1 MHPNENPPRPIV
13 TAAEMREAD
22 RRCIEDIGIPGAVLM
37 DHAGKAVWD
46 VVQPMGQRVGIVC
59 GKGNNGGDGF
69 VVARY
74 ALLAGRD
81 VYLVLLAPEAAITGD
96 ARTFL
101 RAYQNLGGN
110 VVVAEDAA
118 PVAALAD
125 CDVLVDAI
133 LGTGITGEV
142 RGLPR
147 AAIEAWPPVPTIAI
161 DLPSGLNT
169 DTGQP
174 CGCAIRADITVTIQ
188 FMKLGLTVAGAEY
201 YAGKVIVA
209 DIGIPD
215 CCLPQA
221 STA

>member
-1 MHPNENPPRPIV
+1 
-13 TAAEMREAD
+13 MREAD
-22 RRCIEDIGIPGAVLM
+22 RRCIEEIGIPGAVLM

-81 VYLVLLAPEAAITGD
+81 VHLVLLAPEATITGD

-101 RAYQNLGGN
+101 LAYKNLGGT
-110 VVVAEDAA
+110 VVVAENAT

-147 AAIEAWPPVPTIAI
+147 AAMEAWPPVPTIAI

-174 CGCAIRADITVTIQ
+174 CGCAVRAELTVTIQ
-188 FMKLGLTVAGAEY
+188 FMKGGLTLPGAAAYTGE
-201 YAGKVIVA
+201 VIVA

-221 STA
+221 